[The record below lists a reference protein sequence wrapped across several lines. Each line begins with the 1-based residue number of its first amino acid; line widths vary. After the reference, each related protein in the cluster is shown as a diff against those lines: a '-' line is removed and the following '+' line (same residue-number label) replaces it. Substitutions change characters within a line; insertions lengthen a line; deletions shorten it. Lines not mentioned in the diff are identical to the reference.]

1 MRISQEE
8 WNKRLEEVKLA
19 SEECSSIEELTE
31 ITDYNTNGIN
41 YMLKKFPKD
50 AEQIKENLN
59 RNKERK
65 RKSNIRKPDETTLK
79 KVTALP
85 AGIVEENLAKKEEKI
100 KKEKEP
106 NSKNNTSFVML
117 DTSISDTEEIF
128 HIL

>member
-100 KKEKEP
+100 KKK
-106 NSKNNTSFVML
+106 KGTQ
-117 DTSISDTEEIF
+117 
-128 HIL
+128 